1 MVDAG
6 VNRSPSGYLNNPA
19 EESQGTFMSRTNSI
33 TKELQHDSW
42 TTGLNRKVLK
52 VLMTYLPIDQILAE
66 SNRRVSS
73 LVPNDDANA
82 KINCASVWNVLK
94 APDQEQVNR
103 LRPKPFLLDSGEMK
117 EPYDWAGVISEVQF
131 SVSNFCSP
139 QYYLLKILR
148 IGQLISVPS
157 EFTTMAGRRLRDAVK
172 GILTSGDLRG
182 SIKTEV
188 PLNSTFNRGNTVAV
202 TFWSAC
208 PRNDL
213 LTEGTFALAEILP
226 KDIKT
231 WVPAYDDD
239 NFCFKLPAK
248 LSPQSYAT
256 IKWRIPDSA
265 SFGVYRILAI
275 LVPQRVYSGPFA
287 ISQGSSSASVLPS
300 AGGHA
305 AVRHTL

>member
-1 MVDAG
+1 M
-6 VNRSPSGYLNNPA
+6 
-19 EESQGTFMSRTNSI
+19 
-33 TKELQHDSW
+33 
-42 TTGLNRKVLK
+42 
-52 VLMTYLPIDQILAE
+52 
-66 SNRRVSS
+66 
-73 LVPNDDANA
+73 
-82 KINCASVWNVLK
+82 
-94 APDQEQVNR
+94 
-103 LRPKPFLLDSGEMK
+103 KPFYWIHARFVTL
-117 EPYDWAGVISEVQF
+117 
-131 SVSNFCSP
+131 P

-148 IGQLISVPS
+148 IGQLVNPCAPGYKTIPIVSCLHPSRHFFPQCSNPFQISVPS

-172 GILTSGDLRG
+172 GILTSGGRIEFDINAHIVIAELTNLHNIVRSADLRG

-287 ISQGSSSASVLPS
+287 ISQGSSSASVLP
-300 AGGHA
+300 
-305 AVRHTL
+305 